1 MRTKQ
6 TLLVA
11 ALTALFGG
19 VATANTD
26 VKFKF
31 DSAEL
36 PESAENALQD
46 IAGKAMASSQRVVL
60 DGHTDPI
67 GTGPYNV
74 ALSLRRAEA
83 VKEKLISMGVDS
95 SQIVMTS
102 FGEDKLL
109 GASYAA
115 ERRVAIR
122 LSGDSVNELVAQAFA
137 DNGTSV
143 HWDKPLTVAEMELPA
158 SEMGDAVASR

>member
-6 TLLVA
+6 TLLIA

-26 VKFKF
+26 VNFKF
-31 DSAEL
+31 DSSEL
-36 PESAENALQD
+36 PASAESALQD
-46 IAGKAMASSQRVVL
+46 IAGKAMAGNKRVVL

-67 GTGPYNV
+67 GSGPYNV

-83 VKEKLISMGVDS
+83 VKEKLVSMGVDS

-102 FGEDKLL
+102 YGEDDLL
-109 GASYAA
+109 GSGYAA
-115 ERRVAIR
+115 ERRVSIR
-122 LSGDSVNELVAQAFA
+122 LSNDSVNELVAQAFA
-137 DNGTSV
+137 NDGTSV
-143 HWDKPLTVAEMELPA
+143 HWDKPLTVAEMSLPA
-158 SEMGDAVASR
+158 SETGDAVASR